1 MPVLSL
7 APEVEMDEERDARWQ
22 AILEAQAEIVDQPVS
37 TGPAGGSAGR
47 ARTRG
52 RSSSKSIQFNEALS
66 GLGSWSTVQHTE
78 RRLSA

>member
-22 AILEAQAEIVDQPVS
+22 AIMEAQAEIVDQQQSENP
-37 TGPAGGSAGR
+37 AGR
-47 ARTRG
+47 ARSRG
-52 RSSSKSIQFNEALS
+52 RGSSKTVQFDEALS